1 MPSDG
6 AHRLHPSSI
15 LFGVLRQLRHF
26 LLPLAALV
34 FAAKDSWELWG
45 LVALGPYTV
54 AHVVRYLTLRYHFDE
69 QEFVLRGGVLFKSVR
84 HVPYARIQSVDVEQG
99 PLHRLF
105 GVYEVALQTGG
116 GAEPEARLR
125 VIDGAALAALRERVA
140 RRAAAV
146 ALAGAALAAAQDVA
160 RGDPR
165 RDAPGDAPSGTP
177 NDSPGDTPGD
187 TSGAAPRAA
196 TDTTRP
202 VVEPSPA
209 ASAATAAAARG
220 VRVAVLE
227 LRPRDLALAGLL
239 EGRGMLVFGALLGV
253 VWEIDALGGRV
264 EEQLEAW
271 TGAELSLR
279 SLLGRVFGAAEEGP
293 LAFAESFGFGLLAFA
308 GFLVVLRFGS
318 MLWFMARM
326 WNFRLVRDGRELRS
340 EFGSFT
346 RVSATIPL
354 ARVQSV
360 TVIESPLQRRF
371 DCVSVRVETA
381 GGAVAQQG
389 NEERTS
395 TGREWIAPILP
406 RASAGPLLAE
416 LFPELDGA
424 NVAWSRVHP
433 RGPAR
438 AARSAFA
445 FTLLATAWTA
455 FAFTPWLALP
465 SLALAGWTAFAAHR
479 RTERLAYGLSSGAVA
494 QRRGWLWRST
504 TFARL
509 SKIQVAA
516 LHESPFDRRRH
527 MARVRVDTAG
537 TSDANHAIDVPF
549 LARERA
555 LELRATLAER
565 AARTTYRA

>member
-6 AHRLHPSSI
+6 VHRLHPSSI

-26 LLPLAALV
+26 ILPLSALV
-34 FAAKDSWELWG
+34 FAAQDSWELWG

-54 AHVVRYLTLRYHFDE
+54 AHVLRYFTLRYHFDE
-69 QEFVLRGGVLFKSVR
+69 QEFVLKGGLVFKSER

-125 VIDGAALAALRERVA
+125 VIGGEALAHLRARVA
-140 RRAAAV
+140 RPV
-146 ALAGAALAAAQDVA
+146 
-160 RGDPR
+160 
-165 RDAPGDAPSGTP
+165 PGVQY
-177 NDSPGDTPGD
+177 
-187 TSGAAPRAA
+187 GAAPKVAHPASSDGAPSAPSEDAGCATLGAAPYCTPGTGRA
-196 TDTTRP
+196 TL
-202 VVEPSPA
+202 
-209 ASAATAAAARG
+209 
-220 VRVAVLE
+220 LE

-239 EGRGMLVFGALLGV
+239 EGRGMIVFGALLGV

-264 EEQLEAW
+264 EDLIAQW
-271 TGAELSLR
+271 TGTEFSIR
-279 SLLGRVFGAAEEGP
+279 SILGRVFSAADDGP
-293 LAFAESFGFGLLAFA
+293 LAFAQSIGVGLLAFA
-308 GFLVVLRFGS
+308 GFLVVLRLGS

-340 EFGSFT
+340 EFGLFT
-346 RVSATIPL
+346 RVSAAIPL

-371 DCVSVRVETA
+371 ERVSVRVETA
-381 GGAVAQQG
+381 GGAVAQEGDEQQK
-389 NEERTS
+389 S

-406 RASAGPLLAE
+406 RANAGPLIAE

-424 NVAWSRVHP
+424 NIAWNHVHP

-438 AARSAFA
+438 AARSAFV
-445 FTLLATAWTA
+445 FVLLVTGWTA

-465 SLALAGWTAFAAHR
+465 SLALAAWSAFAAHR

-494 QRRGWLWRST
+494 QRRGWLWKST

-516 LHESPFDRRRH
+516 LQESPFDRRRH
-527 MARVRVDTAG
+527 MARVSVDTAG
-537 TSDANHAIDVPF
+537 KSDANHAIDVPY

-555 LELRATLAER
+555 AELRAALAER
-565 AARTTYRA
+565 AARTTYKT